1 MRELDV
7 DVAADGHSLAATLA
21 LPDGEGPFPAALVLS
36 GSGPIDRNSN
46 HRRMRLGVAEQVA
59 RALTAAGVVT
69 LRFDK
74 RGVGG
79 SDAGLGR
86 NGWRRVGFHDNVDDA
101 EAALRWLAARPEV
114 DGGVVVVGHS
124 EGAVQ
129 ATALSARDVPLAGLV
144 LLSGAAKPGEEV
156 LLWQTR
162 RIVPTLP
169 RPVRAILRV
178 LRVDVTRKV
187 AANHAKIKATT
198 TDVARIGGARTN
210 ARWFREY
217 MAYDPRPDLERI
229 GVPVLAI
236 TGSKDLQVDPGDL
249 ERIADLVRG
258 PVETYLA
265 PDVSHVLRRQPGPPS
280 LGAYKRE
287 IRGPVDE
294 SVTTRVVE
302 WFARVVQN
310 APGSSS
316 STSRISS

>member
-1 MRELDV
+1 MHELDV
-7 DVAADGHSLAATLA
+7 HVPAGRHHLAATLA

-46 HRRMRLGVAEQVA
+46 HPRMRLGVAEQVA
-59 RALTAAGVVT
+59 HALTAAGVAT

-101 EAALRWLAARPEV
+101 EAALRWLAGRPEV
-114 DGGVVVVGHS
+114 DGRVVVVGHS

-129 ATALSARDVPLAGLV
+129 ATAVSARDVPLAGLV
-144 LLSGAAKPGEEV
+144 LLSGSARPGEEV

-162 RIVPTLP
+162 QILPTLP
-169 RPVRAILRV
+169 RPVRALLR
-178 LRVDVTRKV
+178 LLGVDLERKV
-187 AANHAKIKATT
+187 AANHARMKATT

-229 GVPVLAI
+229 DVPVLAI
-236 TGSKDLQVDPGDL
+236 TGSKDLQVDPDDL
-249 ERIADLVRG
+249 QEIARLVPG

-265 PDVSHVLRRQPGPPS
+265 PDVSHVLRRQPGPAS
-280 LGAYKRE
+280 LRAYKRE
-287 IRGPVDE
+287 IRGPVDGG
-294 SVTTRVVE
+294 VTAKVVE
-302 WFARVVQN
+302 WSVRVVQN
-310 APGSSS
+310 PSGSSS
-316 STSRISS
+316 STNRASS